1 MAGTVNL
8 SFQPLTAL
16 QQAPIDVPLF
26 DAPYSVPD
34 ATGWGFS
41 RSSPWPFFC
50 DGMNVS
56 QGPGSSPSKRATI
69 TYKKT
74 GVLTPFSLA
83 TFTGGN
89 IGVGTTVPSINRY
102 STFHGNLS
110 FDLSAFQS
118 ASVNIPGSS
127 SLLIPAGASISGG
140 SLNDWNFWS
149 SASADYASPSFVEGQ
164 DPLLMWIYNSALGGP
179 SGYALCA
186 GFPTLDTLPVLGL
199 TRNYFVVSL
208 NEQFLL
214 PFAYSGAV
222 KPYKNFN
229 VPGWYAGGAINM
241 AQFNY
246 VCMMGFFDVQAAN
259 WTVETTGINFNG
271 TRLHMIP
278 INYEGLQT
286 TGYNFLFDLAGLQT
300 MINGGAANFICQN
313 SRFGMTLSWQTS
325 TFSLIPGQGSQTIFV
340 TGKFDPG
347 GNQRPPAFSELKWA
361 PIRWRPQTANANAA
375 IQSTGIPD
383 VKIDPNGVVH
393 FHPKGAGAT
402 LTYVANS
409 QGLDITIPGVSV
421 DMSKANLNMALPSF
435 CPCSPIAIPIAG
447 A

>member
-26 DAPYSVPD
+26 DPPYSLPD
-34 ATGWGFS
+34 TTGGNFS
-41 RSSPWPFFC
+41 RSSAWPFYC
-50 DGMNVS
+50 DLMNVT
-56 QGPGSSPSKRATI
+56 QGPGSSPSKRSVI
-69 TYKKT
+69 SYKKSS
-74 GVLTPFSLA
+74 VLTPFSIA
-83 TFTGGN
+83 TFEGGN
-89 IGVGTTVPSINRY
+89 VASGVSVPFINRY
-102 STFHGNLS
+102 STYHGNIS
-110 FDLSAFQS
+110 FDLSAYQS
-118 ASVNIPGSS
+118 ASVNIPGSA
-127 SLLIPAGASISGG
+127 SLLIPAGGSIIDG
-140 SLNDWNFWS
+140 SLNNWNFWS
-149 SASADYASPSFVEGQ
+149 QGSADYASPSLAEGQ

-179 SGYALCA
+179 YDYALCA

-208 NEQFLL
+208 NEQFLA
-214 PFAYSGAV
+214 PFAYPGAT

-246 VCMMGFFDVQAAN
+246 ACMMGFYDQQAAN

-286 TGYNFLFDLAGLQT
+286 TGYNFLFDVAGLQA
-300 MINGGAANFICQN
+300 MINAGAGNFVCSN

-325 TFSLIPGQGSQTIFV
+325 TFSLIPGQGSQTIFI

-347 GNQRPPAFSELKWA
+347 GNQTPPMFSELKWA
-361 PIRWRPQTANANAA
+361 PIRWRPQTTNAHAA
-375 IQSTGIPD
+375 VIATGIPD
-383 VKIDPNGVVH
+383 IKIDPNGIVYLH
-393 FHPKGAGAT
+393 AKGGGSMPS
-402 LTYVANS
+402 YVANS
-409 QGLDITIPGVSV
+409 AGLDITIPGVLV
-421 DMSKANLNMALPSF
+421 DMSKVNLNMALPSF
-435 CPCSPIAIPIAG
+435 CPCSPVAVPIGG